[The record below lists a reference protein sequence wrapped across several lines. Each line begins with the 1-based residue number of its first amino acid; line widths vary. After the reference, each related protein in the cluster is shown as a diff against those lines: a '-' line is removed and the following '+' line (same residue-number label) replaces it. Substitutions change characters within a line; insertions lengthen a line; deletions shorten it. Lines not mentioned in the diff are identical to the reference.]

1 MAAPT
6 NYDQTNEWLAEVD
19 RRVQDLINILKGGID
34 VGQSGTL
41 GNLALIDTLS
51 DSPIGNLSALQQSL
65 QVENVA
71 GRGVVGSAG
80 DLMAEGAFGLGATT
94 VSEVAD
100 LNSVV
105 VSGYYR
111 AGASTLNKPPGS
123 ASLLTVHVEGFSY
136 AFVTQVV
143 TDRAFAARRWFR
155 VLGSGDNNWSPWF
168 QLYNSHNILGS
179 VSQSNGVPAG
189 AVIERGSNDDG
200 KWMKL
205 TDGTMICRMTCPVDL
220 SVGAWQYFSYPQTFS
235 SQPGLSWSFTGTLAT
250 HYPHWKA
257 IAFTSSGLGNFR
269 GINNIQGTNLSFVNE
284 TESVEVT
291 AVGEW
296 I

>member
-1 MAAPT
+1 MATPA
-6 NYDQTNEWLAEVD
+6 NWEQFNEDMRQWQQQAEDLARTYRGLVD
-19 RRVQDLINILKGGID
+19 VAASGDLGA
-34 VGQSGTL
+34 
-41 GNLALIDTLS
+41 LAFIADLS
-51 DSPIGNLSALQQSL
+51 SAPIGDRASLQQSL
-65 QVENVA
+65 QVDAVA
-71 GRGVVGSAG
+71 GRRVVGSAG
-80 DLMAEGAFGLGATT
+80 NLMAEGAFGLGATT

-123 ASLLTVHVEGFSY
+123 ASLLTVHVEGFSS

-205 TDGTMICRMTCPVDL
+205 TDGTMICRMMCPIDL
-220 SVGAWQYFSYPQTFS
+220 STGAWQSFSYPQTFS
-235 SQPGLSWSFTGTLAT
+235 SPPGLSWSFTGTLAT
-250 HYPHWKA
+250 RYPHWKA